1 MAFNPLDYLKNLVPE
16 NTNMFGAS
24 PNANM
29 EKMAKMGLLGDASYE
44 DMLAKANK
52 QSIFQG
58 LLSSGLAYAAQPK
71 NQGYGSIFPYLA
83 KAGLAGVQAA
93 QSPYDQMGK
102 DAMMNQQLQEMQ
114 RQKEK
119 QDLMSSLYPTK
130 QVASTKQENI
140 APFQL
145 ATEQN
150 YNVGSQLMGASPYEK
165 AATSVA
171 PDFGTVGVNV
181 PQANLAQVNQLDKQ
195 VLEQIKYKYPE
206 MYNSI
211 ISNQKIESEI
221 LLNKAKAG
229 AEGIPKS
236 RAMTAQEVSSLGL
249 PTLNQ
254 DGTKAVWYLKDDA
267 PINVSKSG
275 SGQTINNIINPT
287 EKAIG
292 EDVGKVF
299 IASQN
304 QGQLASKNLADV
316 AQMETLLAKAN
327 QGIGQGS
334 FTDAKALA
342 STLGIVDVDLEKLG
356 SEQAARALS
365 NQLAIALRP
374 PASGV
379 MTDKD
384 FEVFLQ
390 SVPGINNTAEANK
403 LMIAFAKDSS
413 NRQLDLSRKLRDY
426 KKGTVDA
433 YGNTKKA
440 GEMDDGIYEVVDK
453 FWQDVAV
460 DRKKIGMLKSGEIY
474 GEPTMRTN

>member
-1 MAFNPLDYLKNLVPE
+1 
-16 NTNMFGAS
+16 
-24 PNANM
+24 
-29 EKMAKMGLLGDASYE
+29 
-44 DMLAKANK
+44 
-52 QSIFQG
+52 
-58 LLSSGLAYAAQPK
+58 
-71 NQGYGSIFPYLA
+71 
-83 KAGLAGVQAA
+83 
-93 QSPYDQMGK
+93 
-102 DAMMNQQLQEMQ
+102 
-114 RQKEK
+114 
-119 QDLMSSLYPTK
+119 
-130 QVASTKQENI
+130 
-140 APFQL
+140 
-145 ATEQN
+145 
-150 YNVGSQLMGASPYEK
+150 
-165 AATSVA
+165 
-171 PDFGTVGVNV
+171 
-181 PQANLAQVNQLDKQ
+181 
-195 VLEQIKYKYPE
+195 
-206 MYNSI
+206 
-211 ISNQKIESEI
+211 
-221 LLNKAKAG
+221 
-229 AEGIPKS
+229 
-236 RAMTAQEVSSLGL
+236 
-249 PTLNQ
+249 
-254 DGTKAVWYLKDDA
+254 
-267 PINVSKSG
+267 
-275 SGQTINNIINPT
+275 
-287 EKAIG
+287 
-292 EDVGKVF
+292 
-299 IASQN
+299 
-304 QGQLASKNLADV
+304 
-316 AQMETLLAKAN
+316 METLLAKAN